1 MEDLLFRL
9 ADHNFCKRSV
19 GFIENGSWGPAAAK
33 TMKEKLAA
41 CKELE
46 YTDTTVTVKGAL
58 TDVSVEA
65 VKKLA
70 AELA

>member
-9 ADHNFCKRSV
+9 ADHNFCKRRV

-33 TMKEKLAA
+33 TMKEKLAT

-58 TDVSVEA
+58 NDASVEA